1 MRDSHTI
8 INQLS
13 PSDALAVLKTLAR
26 DDEALAARIAEV
38 AIAHLNE
45 LEPEEVAS
53 VLYDELDAL
62 EVEEVWDRAG
72 RTRDGYV
79 EPIEVADEMVGAVIA
94 PYLEELQKYQAL
106 GMNEQANRMC
116 MGLLLG
122 LYEFDRE
129 SANEFKDWAD
139 DAPAAFAEEVVSI
152 WKDGRPSKSD
162 IEALK
167 TFIEEALGRWH
178 KHLV

>member
-62 EVEEVWDRAG
+62 EV
-72 RTRDGYV
+72 
-79 EPIEVADEMVGAVIA
+79 
-94 PYLEELQKYQAL
+94 
-106 GMNEQANRMC
+106 
-116 MGLLLG
+116 
-122 LYEFDRE
+122 
-129 SANEFKDWAD
+129 
-139 DAPAAFAEEVVSI
+139 
-152 WKDGRPSKSD
+152 
-162 IEALK
+162 
-167 TFIEEALGRWH
+167 
-178 KHLV
+178 